1 MTPLPP
7 ASRQVSPASTYVD
20 QGIALLQTLD
30 RDLVATFLLRRGVR
44 FPVIVRVLSE
54 PHGRRRSAGTT
65 TTTPSAAG

>member
-1 MTPLPP
+1 M
-7 ASRQVSPASTYVD
+7 
-20 QGIALLQTLD
+20 LQSLD

-65 TTTPSAAG
+65 TTTASAVD